1 MAAGSIRGVAEQQLH
16 RTEGRRRIDR
26 VLAPAFARDLGSIDL
41 SELRARRDDALAE
54 REYLSLLRRLVHG
67 RLDILRA
74 EQARRVEGGEPQSLA
89 DRLAAILSSS
99 DEDRGPS
106 RGEAMRVPVPDDEV
120 AIARRRIERLVSDT
134 SISDAPSLS
143 DEDLARALGRLE
155 EEERMVSKART
166 AVLAV
171 HDRLQDEL
179 KRRFKE
185 DLSQITT
192 S

>member
-1 MAAGSIRGVAEQQLH
+1 MSDQPLH
-16 RTEGRRRIDR
+16 RPEGRRRIDR
-26 VLAPAFARDLGSIDL
+26 VLAPSFARDLTDIDI
-41 SELRARRDDALAE
+41 SDLRRRRDEALAE

-74 EQARRVEGGEPQSLA
+74 ESSRRTEGGAPASIQDQLS
-89 DRLAAILSSS
+89 AILSA
-99 DEDRGPS
+99 DEERGTS
-106 RGEAMRVPVPDDEV
+106 RGEALRIPVPDEEV
-120 AIARRRIERLVSDT
+120 ANARRRIERLVSDT

-143 DEDLARALGRLE
+143 DQEMTRALARLE
-155 EEERMVSKART
+155 EEERMVSKARA